1 MIGLLVFLPLSRLP
15 IPVYILVFTGYAV
28 LGIWVAGEAEQL
40 FGKKDASPI
49 VIDEIAGMLLTYCA
63 IPVAL
68 LPLVIGFLGFR
79 LFDICKPLP
88 QLERLPGGWGIML
101 DDLFAGCL
109 AQGCLRLLLFLWG
122 S

>member
-1 MIGLLVFLPLSRLP
+1 MFLPLSCLP
-15 IPVYILVFTGYAV
+15 VPVYILVCASCAV

-40 FGKKDASPI
+40 FGTKDASPI

-79 LFDICKPLP
+79 FFDIWKPVP

-101 DDLFAGCL
+101 DDLLAGCL